1 MVMRL
6 SFKLWN
12 QKMWQMHCN
21 LRLPDVAP
29 VVMEGFLAISQ
40 LPIKILLIRI
50 QRRRFHKRS
59 NDLAI
64 EQRLHTATLTSDTLP

>member
-1 MVMRL
+1 MANALQLEAARRRA
-6 SFKLWN
+6 SRYGRF
-12 QKMWQMHCN
+12 
-21 LRLPDVAP
+21 
-29 VVMEGFLAISQ
+29 FLAISQ